1 MNNTVTALG
10 MFVAG
15 TALGFTVGYYMNR
28 KNHEKE
34 MREAMEAFDRYSQP
48 SEPEN
53 SQGEEIMNTPD
64 FKPAKFAKPDGTK
77 GINYTQYNK
86 DQDAKAEAESP
97 TEEDI
102 PQEEEDMSEYEE
114 TYEERLER
122 ENQEREEAKEEYSMS
137 KEGKIEL
144 MRSDEWDTDFPE
156 TDYDRED
163 LYFFTEDDTLTD
175 EDGKVLPEDEYIGPK
190 VRQIGWM
197 RSPDDVIYIRNH
209 PKEKEYRVFK
219 ETYSVSDWF

>member
-86 DQDAKAEAESP
+86 DQVAKAEAESP

-219 ETYSVSDWF
+219 ETCSVSDWF